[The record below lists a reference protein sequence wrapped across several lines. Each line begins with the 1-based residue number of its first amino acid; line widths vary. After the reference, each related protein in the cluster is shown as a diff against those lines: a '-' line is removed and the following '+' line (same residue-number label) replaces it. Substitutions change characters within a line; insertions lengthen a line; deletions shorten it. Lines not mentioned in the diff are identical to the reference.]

1 MGYIFFFPYF
11 FLHVGIELNSHSLPP
26 NHLPLGPGL
35 KGYCPCVP
43 KGIHMD
49 IDLILIISKFF
60 FFFFFFVV
68 GYVVVFLFFGW
79 ERFAI
84 LPAGGHNCVMTKG
97 NLLIFL
103 KKYQEL
109 GKGL

>member
-60 FFFFFFVV
+60 FFLV
-68 GYVVVFLFFGW
+68 GRDLQY
-79 ERFAI
+79 
-84 LPAGGHNCVMTKG
+84 C
-97 NLLIFL
+97 LLGDTIV
-103 KKYQEL
+103 
-109 GKGL
+109 

>member
-35 KGYCPCVP
+35 KAYCPSVP

-49 IDLILIISKFF
+49 IDLIFIISKFF
-60 FFFFFFVV
+60 F
-68 GYVVVFLFFGW
+68 FFGW